1 MTVNTSALVSNV
13 SLAIGLLG
21 VAALTSGC
29 GGKTESG
36 GISPQVM
43 ADNLYALMSADRAAY
58 ATDVVNRLQD
68 KEKVIKADEHFQ
80 DTKAL
85 PLPAQMFRMGAERV
99 QKSGAGFS
107 YSLLSPWPINKQNA
121 PRTEAEKAGLKAV
134 AETGKNFY
142 TEETIAGK
150 KYFTA
155 AYPDKGVTEACATCH
170 NAHQDSP
177 RKDFKLGDIMGG
189 VVIRIPLDKP

>member
-13 SLAIGLLG
+13 SLAIGLLAIAG
-21 VAALTSGC
+21 LTPGC
-29 GGKTESG
+29 GGKTEAG

-43 ADNLYALMSADRAAY
+43 ADGLYAVMSADRATY

-107 YSLLSPWPINKQNA
+107 YSLLSQWPINKQNA

-155 AYPDKGVTEACATCH
+155 AYPDKAVTEACASCH
-170 NAHQDSP
+170 NAHQDSA

-189 VVIRIPLDKP
+189 IVIRIPLDKP

>member
-1 MTVNTSALVSNV
+1 MVTTAKIVSNLTLAAGL
-13 SLAIGLLG
+13 LAIAA
-21 VAALTSGC
+21 VAPGC
-29 GGKTESG
+29 GGKTEAG
-36 GISPQVM
+36 GISPQTM
-43 ADNLYALMSADRAAY
+43 ADGLYAVLAADRATY

-68 KEKVIKADEHFQ
+68 KEKVIKADEHYQ

-99 QKSGAGFS
+99 QKSGATFS
-107 YSLLSPWPINKQNA
+107 YALLSTWPINKQNA
-121 PRTEAEKAGLKAV
+121 PKTEGEKAGLKAIV
-134 AETGKNFY
+134 ETGKNFY

-150 KYFTA
+150 KYFMA
-155 AYPDKGVTEACATCH
+155 AYPDKAVAEACATCH

-177 RKDFKLGDIMGG
+177 RKDFKLNDILGG

>member
-1 MTVNTSALVSNV
+1 MTVNSSALVVNV
-13 SLAIGLLG
+13 SLAIGLLAA
-21 VAALTSGC
+21 AALTPGC
-29 GGKTESG
+29 GGKAEAG

-43 ADNLYALMSADRAAY
+43 ADGLYAVMAADRATY

-80 DTKAL
+80 DAKAL
-85 PLPAQMFRMGAERV
+85 PLPAQMFRLGAERA
-99 QKSGAGFS
+99 QKSGATFS
-107 YSLLSPWPINKQNA
+107 YSLLSQWPINKQNG

-134 AETGKNFY
+134 ADTGKNFY

-155 AYPDKGVTEACATCH
+155 AYPDKAVTEACSNCH

-177 RKDFKLGDIMGG
+177 RKDFKLGDVIGG

>member
-21 VAALTSGC
+21 CAALAPGC
-29 GGKTESG
+29 GGKTESS

-43 ADNLYALMSADRAAY
+43 ADSLYAVMAADRATY

-68 KEKVIKADEHFQ
+68 KEKIIKADEHFQ

-99 QKSGAGFS
+99 QKGGAAFS
-107 YSLLSPWPINKQNA
+107 YSLLSQWPINKQNA
-121 PRTEAEKAGLKAV
+121 PRTEAEKAGLKSV
-134 AETGKNFY
+134 VETGKNFY

-155 AYPDKGVTEACATCH
+155 AYPDKGVTEACANCH

-177 RKDFKLGDIMGG
+177 RKDFKLGDVMGG

>member
-1 MTVNTSALVSNV
+1 MKRASFVSNV
-13 SLAIGLLG
+13 SLAAGLLAF
-21 VAALTSGC
+21 AAVTPGC
-29 GGKTESG
+29 GGKPEAG

-43 ADNLYALMSADRAAY
+43 ADALHAVMSADRATY

-80 DTKAL
+80 DEKAL
-85 PLPAQMFRMGAERV
+85 PLPAQMFRMGAERA

-107 YSLLSPWPINKQNA
+107 YSLLSQWPINKQNG
-121 PRTEAEKAGLKAV
+121 PKTEAEKAGLKAV
-134 AETGKNFY
+134 ADTGKNFY

-155 AYPDKGVTEACATCH
+155 AYPDKAVTEACSTCH

-177 RKDFKLGDIMGG
+177 RKDFKLGDILGG
-189 VVIRIPLDKP
+189 IVIRIPLDK